1 MQKQDYMANAHGL
14 LEEDSMN
21 FMAMIQALLE
31 MDGIV

>member
-1 MQKQDYMANAHGL
+1 MDNAHGL
-14 LEEDSMN
+14 PRDDFMS